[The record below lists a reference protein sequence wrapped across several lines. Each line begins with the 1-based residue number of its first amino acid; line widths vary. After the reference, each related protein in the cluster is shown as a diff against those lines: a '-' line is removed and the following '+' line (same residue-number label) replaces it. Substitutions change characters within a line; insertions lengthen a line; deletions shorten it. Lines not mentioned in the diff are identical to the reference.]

1 MKRMV
6 TLLLSILL
14 AFTLSLPALAGS
26 LDSEIATATS
36 FYRQKASCKAT
47 HPAICSWRSL

>member
-26 LDSEIATATS
+26 LDSEIATATR
-36 FYRQKASCKAT
+36 FCRQRESCRVML
-47 HPAICSWRSL
+47 PAICSWKSL